1 MRGRRWALGLGLP
14 VLAIVVLVLLF
25 RWDWLIPIVE
35 AQASA
40 RLGRPVTIEHL
51 HVALGRVTS
60 ITAEGLRIGN
70 PDGFDAEGA
79 EAPPFAAVPRASID
93 FDVAGWLRDRSI
105 AIPVVTLER
114 PVLEVIGRADGR
126 DNYTFNFGT
135 PESAVAEA
143 TTPAPKIGALRIV
156 DGAAHVAIAKLKA
169 DFRITAATEEPEG
182 QPARINAEARG
193 TYAAQPIT
201 AKLVGGTILNLRDAE
216 TPWPVQLDL
225 ANGPTRVALR
235 GTLQDPVALAG
246 ADLRLDFAGPD
257 MALLAPLV
265 GVAIPA
271 TPPYRVTGML
281 DYADGAFRFT
291 DVAGTLGRSD
301 IAGRFSIVPSRER
314 PVLDA
319 DVTSKRVDLADLGG
333 FIGSTPGRANTPGQT
348 PQQRQALARAEA
360 SPRLFPTTPINVPRL
375 RAADIH
381 LRYSAASII
390 GQGMPFDSMKVTL
403 DIDDGVINLHPI
415 QFGIGQGTLGGEFLL
430 TPQENGAL
438 RAKGQLELRRVD
450 ISRLMQAAG
459 AGGSGSLGG
468 VGRIDAVGKSLSDML
483 GHGDGELTL
492 VTVGGELSSLLVDL
506 SGLQFGNALLSAL
519 GIPARTKIEC
529 LIGDFALRRGTLTT
543 RSFLLDTEGYV
554 VDGTGSANLAR
565 EVLDLRLRTASK
577 RFTVGSLPAPIGIT
591 GSFKNPSILPDV
603 GELAVRG
610 GAAVGLGIL
619 FPPLAL
625 LPTIQLGVGENSDCE
640 RLTRRSR

>member
-14 VLAIVVLVLLF
+14 LLAIAVLVAVF

-51 HVALGRVTS
+51 HVHLGKVTS
-60 ITAEGLRIGN
+60 ISAEGLRIGN
-70 PDGFDAEGA
+70 PEGFE
-79 EAPPFAAVPRASID
+79 EAPPFAAIPRASLD
-93 FDVAGWLRDRSI
+93 FDVAGWLRDRSV
-105 AIPVVTLER
+105 AIPVVTLEQ
-114 PVLEVIGRADGR
+114 PVFEVIGRADGK
-126 DNYTFNFGT
+126 DNYTFDLGG
-135 PESAVAEA
+135 PGQAAAEA
-143 TTPAPKIGALRIV
+143 TTPAPKIGALRIT
-156 DGAAHVAIAKLKA
+156 GGQAHVAIAKLRA
-169 DFRITAATEEPEG
+169 DFRIEAATEDPEG
-182 QPARINAEARG
+182 EPSRIVAKARG

-201 AKLVGGTILNLRDAE
+201 ADLRGGAILNLRDE
-216 TPWPVQLDL
+216 DTPWPVQLTL
-225 ANGPTRVALR
+225 ANGPTRVALQ
-235 GTLQDPVALAG
+235 GTVQDPVALKG
-246 ADLRLDFAGPD
+246 ADLRLDFTGPD

-271 TPPYRVTGML
+271 TPPYRVTGKL
-281 DYADGAFRFT
+281 DYGEGAFRFT
-291 DVAGTLGRSD
+291 DVDGRLGRSD
-301 IAGRFSIVPSRER
+301 IAGRFSITPSRER

-319 DVTSKRVDLADLGG
+319 DVSSKRVDLADLGG
-333 FIGSTPGRANTPGQT
+333 FIGGTPGRADTPGQT
-348 PQQRQALARAEA
+348 AQQRQALARAAA
-360 SPRLFPTTPINVPRL
+360 SPRLLPTSPISVPRL

-381 LRYSAASII
+381 LRYRAASII
-390 GQGMPFDSMKVTL
+390 GQGMPFDSMQVTL
-403 DIDDGVINLHPI
+403 DIEDGTIRLHPV
-415 QFGIGQGTLGGEFLL
+415 QFGIGQGRLGGEFLL

-438 RAKGQLELRRVD
+438 RAKGELELRRVD

-459 AGGSGSLGG
+459 AGGAGSLGG

-529 LIGDFALRRGTLTT
+529 LIGDFALRRGQLTT
-543 RSFLLDTEGYV
+543 RSLLLDTENYV
-554 VDGTGSANLAR
+554 VNGGGSADMAR
-565 EVLDLRLRTASK
+565 EVLDWRLRTSSK
-577 RFTVGSLPAPIGIT
+577 RFSVGSLPTPIAIT
-591 GSFKNPSILPDV
+591 GSFKNPSILPEV
-603 GELAVRG
+603 GELAARG
-610 GAAVGLGIL
+610 GAAVGLGVL

-625 LPTIQLGVGENSDCE
+625 LPTIQLGVGENGDCE